1 MNMNNEKKELIE
13 YWEKTGVVKSKKII
27 KAFEEV
33 DREDFILKGYG
44 MEVYG
49 DYPLPIFEGQTIS
62 QPTTVAMMLELLE
75 VKQDSKILEIGTG
88 SGYNA
93 ALLSKL
99 TKNKVVSVERI
110 KKLVDFAKKNL
121 KKAGIKNV
129 EVIYGD
135 GTKGYK
141 KQAPY
146 DRIIATC
153 GAKNIPDAWKTQ
165 LAEGGLIVAPIG
177 EPDQVMVLARKKN
190 GKISYQK
197 KGEFRFVPLVSGKK
211 Q

>member
-1 MNMNNEKKELIE
+1 MLDEKKQLVE
-13 YWEKTGVVKSKKII
+13 YWKKSGAVKNKKII

-33 DREDFILKGYG
+33 NREDFILKGYKE
-44 MEVYG
+44 EVYG
-49 DYPLPIFEGQTIS
+49 DYPLPIYEGQTIS
-62 QPTTVAMMLELLE
+62 QPTTVAMMLEFLE
-75 VKQDSKILEIGTG
+75 VKDNSKILEIGTG

-93 ALLSKL
+93 ALLAKL
-99 TKNKVVSVERI
+99 TKNKVITIERI
-110 KKLVDFAKKNL
+110 KKLVGFAKKNL

-141 KQAPY
+141 KEAPY

-153 GAKNIPDAWKTQ
+153 GAKEIPKAWEQQ

-177 EPDQVMVLARKKN
+177 ELEQVMVIARKKN
-190 GKISYQK
+190 GKMTYQK
-197 KGEFRFVPLVSGKK
+197 KGEFRFVPLIAGKK
-211 Q
+211 